1 MNLEINLAQ
10 VFLDK
15 DFEQNYKVCK
25 NTGLTKFQII
35 LKIQYF
41 LTEPDRKATFLSLRR
56 KKINPLP
63 DSCKIT
69 KTSCS

>member
-1 MNLEINLAQ
+1 MNLAQ
-10 VFLDK
+10 IFQDK

-41 LTEPDRKATFLSLRR
+41 LTEPDRKATFLSLKE
-56 KKINPLP
+56 KKSIPLS

>member
-1 MNLEINLAQ
+1 LNLEINLAQ

-41 LTEPDRKATFLSLRR
+41 LTEPDRKATFLSLKE
-56 KKINPLP
+56 KKINPP
-63 DSCKIT
+63 I
-69 KTSCS
+69 